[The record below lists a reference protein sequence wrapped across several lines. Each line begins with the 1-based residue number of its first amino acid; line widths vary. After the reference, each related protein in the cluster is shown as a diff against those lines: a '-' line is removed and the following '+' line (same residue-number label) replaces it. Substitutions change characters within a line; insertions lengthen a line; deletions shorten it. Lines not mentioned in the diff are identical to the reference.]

1 MASLLNKQ
9 KEIVLLYEGCYS
21 VGVGF
26 IKQIY
31 TKMKGQVTAARK
43 NLDDKI
49 ERITSV
55 IRGIGI

>member
-43 NLDDKI
+43 NLDKI